1 MDNDT
6 SSSVYD
12 PVLDT
17 SLELT
22 RSRQPAVPV
31 EFVGQHQQL
40 VVNPLVAMLSGV
52 SAAVL
57 IRHGLHTRNVLLF
70 CAGLGV
76 LFLSFLLIQ
85 FHCRDC
91 GSTGW
96 YLHASRHA
104 CAAVVARWR
113 QNVVPRYSLTAK
125 RQLHIWSYAL
135 VFGLLGYAVFL
146 LSRM

>member
-1 MDNDT
+1 MH
-6 SSSVYD
+6 D
-12 PVLDT
+12 PLLDT
-17 SLELT
+17 SLEQT
-22 RSRQPAVPV
+22 RSRQAVPI
-31 EFVGQHQQL
+31 EFVGQYQRL
-40 VVNPLVAMLSGV
+40 VVNPLVAFLCGL
-52 SAAVL
+52 SAAIL
-57 IRHGLHTRNVLLF
+57 IRHALHTRNVLLF

-91 GSTGW
+91 GTTGW

-113 QNVVPRYSLTAK
+113 QNTLLRYGLTAR
-125 RQLHIWSYAL
+125 RQLHIWSYIL
-135 VFGLLGYAVFL
+135 VFGILGYAVFL